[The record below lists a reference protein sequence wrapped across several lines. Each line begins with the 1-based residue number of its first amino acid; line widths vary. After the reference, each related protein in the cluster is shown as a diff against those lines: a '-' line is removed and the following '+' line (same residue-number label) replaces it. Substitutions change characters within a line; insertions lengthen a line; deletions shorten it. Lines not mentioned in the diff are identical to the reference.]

1 MESENKYPLAI
12 FPDFAGSITMVLKHS
27 LAVSGEAELQQP
39 PEYVRILVSYLAI
52 SLRAFNGRTLTT
64 LRAGLALKTCSC
76 FVNGLMPLRSG
87 VAGF

>member
-12 FPDFAGSITMVLKHS
+12 FPDLTAGITMVLKLS
-27 LAVSGEAELQQP
+27 LAVSGEAELQHP
-39 PEYVRILVSYLAI
+39 PEYVRTIVSYLAI

-76 FVNGLMPLRSG
+76 LVNGLMPFRSG